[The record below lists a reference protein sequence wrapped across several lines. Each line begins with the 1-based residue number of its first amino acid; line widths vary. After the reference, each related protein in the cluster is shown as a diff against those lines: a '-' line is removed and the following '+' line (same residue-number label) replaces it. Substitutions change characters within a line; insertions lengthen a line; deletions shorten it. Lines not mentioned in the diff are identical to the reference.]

1 MPTSPNYKA
10 KETVLVITVGFLL
23 LYLVLK
29 SRVFLYCALVI
40 GLTGIFSSYLSQK
53 IDWVWGKLS
62 FVLGEISNRVL
73 LTIIYLLVVTPV
85 ALIRRLWKKN
95 SLTHFDRDAT
105 SNFSERD
112 HRFTKKDLENTW

>member
-1 MPTSPNYKA
+1 MSMSPNYKA
-10 KETVLVITVGFLL
+10 KETVLVITVGCIMLH
-23 LYLVLK
+23 LVFK

-40 GLTGIFSSYLSQK
+40 GLTGIFSSYLSEK
-53 IDWVWGKLS
+53 IDWVWSKLS

-95 SLTHFDRDAT
+95 SLTHFDRAAS

-112 HRFTKKDLENTW
+112 HQFSKKDLENTW